1 MKKHIV
7 LALGFSIAL
16 GVFLYVYFGI
26 IFVLFIINFLFFRS
40 NMDLENV
47 AFN

>member
-26 IFVLFIINFLFFRS
+26 IFVLFIPPLFLFFL
-40 NMDLENV
+40 NKKDQ
-47 AFN
+47 